1 MEAARTE
8 RLRVFF
14 PFALGYFL
22 SLLFR
27 VVNSVIAPDLV
38 SGLGLGPSQLGL
50 LTATYFIAFAAF
62 QLPLGVLLDRC
73 GPRTV
78 QAALLVFAAAGAVV
92 FSQAQGIAG
101 LAVGRALIGL
111 GVSSC
116 LMAAFKAFTLW
127 FPRQQWPRVNGFQLA
142 AGGFGAMAA
151 TAPVQAALSLTD
163 WRGIF
168 LLLAVLAAVAAA
180 SVFWVVPEKKRSG
193 AASSIRD
200 QFQGVAR
207 VFTSP
212 VFWRVTPLATAS
224 QATFMSIQSLWA
236 GPWLRDTAGLDRSEV
251 AAVLMWLAAAMAVGY
266 ILLGALTER
275 LSRLGITPVATSV
288 AGMSAFI
295 LVQTLIV
302 AYPGEWNLPLWLLFG
317 AIGTTGVIAYAGLS
331 QSFPV
336 ELAGRVNTALNLV
349 VFVAAFAAQW
359 GIGAVIALWPVA
371 ESGAF
376 DMRGYQA
383 AFGLMIGLQLAAL
396 AWFAA
401 AGKMRPREN
410 DRRAAVS
417 APPNPEP

>member
-1 MEAARTE
+1 MASARSD

-38 SGLGLGPSQLGL
+38 NGLGLGPSELGL

-62 QLPLGVLLDRC
+62 QLPLGILLDRF

-78 QAALLVFAAAGAVV
+78 QAVLLLFAASGAALFAAAE
-92 FSQAQGIAG
+92 GIVG

-127 FPRQQWPRVNGFQLA
+127 FPREQWPRVNGFQLA
-142 AGGFGAMAA
+142 AGGLGAMAA
-151 TAPVQAALSLTD
+151 TTPVQAALSVTD

-168 LLLAVLAAVAAA
+168 LLLTFVAAVAAA
-180 SVFWVVPEKKRSG
+180 AVFWVVPERKG
-193 AASSIRD
+193 PGGTGTAAG
-200 QFQGVAR
+200 QFKGVVQ

-224 QATFMSIQSLWA
+224 QATFMSVQSLWA
-236 GPWLRDTAGLDRSEV
+236 GPWLRDTAGLARGEV
-251 AAVLMWLAAAMAVGY
+251 AAVLMWLAAAMALGY
-266 ILLGALTER
+266 IALGALSER
-275 LSRLGITPVATSV
+275 LGRAGIGPTATSV
-288 AGMSAFI
+288 AGMSLFI
-295 LVQTLIV
+295 LVQALIL
-302 AYPGEWNLPLWLLFG
+302 AFPGRWNLPLWVLFG
-317 AIGTTGVIAYAGLS
+317 FTGTTGVIAYAGLS

-349 VFVAAFAAQW
+349 VFIAAFAAQW

-371 ESGAF
+371 ENGAF
-376 DMRGYQA
+376 AVAGYRAGFGSMAGLQA
-383 AFGLMIGLQLAAL
+383 AGL
-396 AWFAA
+396 AWYLL
-401 AGKMRPREN
+401 AGRVKK
-410 DRRAAVS
+410 S
-417 APPNPEP
+417 A

>member
-1 MEAARTE
+1 MERVRID

-38 SGLGLGPSQLGL
+38 SGLGLGPSELGL
-50 LTATYFIAFAAF
+50 LTATYFISFAAF

-78 QAALLVFAAAGAVV
+78 QAALLVFAAAGALV

-116 LMAAFKAFTLW
+116 LMAAFKAFTQW
-127 FPRQQWPRVNGFQLA
+127 FPREQWPRVNGFQLA
-142 AGGFGAMAA
+142 AGGLGAMAA
-151 TAPVQAALSLTD
+151 TAPVQTALNVID

-168 LLLAVLAAVAAA
+168 ILLAVLAAVAAA
-180 SVFWVVPEKKRSG
+180 AVFWVVPEKKTSA
-193 AASSIRD
+193 AASSARD
-200 QFQGVAR
+200 QFKGVAR

-212 VFWRVTPLATAS
+212 VFWKVTPLATAS
-224 QATFMSIQSLWA
+224 QAAFMSIQSLWV
-236 GPWLRDTAGLDRSEV
+236 GPWLRDSAGLDRSAV

-266 ILLGALTER
+266 ILLGALTEWLNR
-275 LSRLGITPVATSV
+275 HGIKPVTTSV

-295 LVQTLIV
+295 VVQALIV
-302 AYPGEWNLPLWLLFG
+302 AHPGQWNLPLWLLFG
-317 AIGTTGVIAYAGLS
+317 AIGTTGVLAYAGLS

-359 GIGAVIALWPVA
+359 GIGAVIALWPVSA
-371 ESGAF
+371 SGAF
-376 DMRGYQA
+376 AIRGYQA
-383 AFGLMIGLQLAAL
+383 AFSLMIALQLAAL
-396 AWFAA
+396 AWYAA
-401 AGKMRPREN
+401 A
-410 DRRAAVS
+410 DRLRGTGGS
-417 APPNPEP
+417 Q

>member
-1 MEAARTE
+1 MESARSD

-38 SGLGLGPSQLGL
+38 SVVGLGPSELGL
-50 LTATYFIAFAAF
+50 LTATYFISFAAF
-62 QLPLGVLLDRC
+62 QLPLGILLDRF

-78 QAALLVFAAAGAVV
+78 QAALLVFAAAGAAI
-92 FSQAQGIAG
+92 FSTAQGIAG
-101 LAVGRALIGL
+101 LALGRALIGL

-127 FPRQQWPRVNGFQLA
+127 FPREQWPRVNGFQLA
-142 AGGFGAMAA
+142 AGGLGAMAA
-151 TAPVQAALSLTD
+151 TAPVQAALSVTD

-168 LLLAVLAAVAAA
+168 LLLTVLAALAALA
-180 SVFWVVPEKKRSG
+180 VFWVVPECRRPGG
-193 AASSIRD
+193 ASTARD
-200 QFQGVAR
+200 QLKGVAQ

-236 GPWLRDTAGLDRSEV
+236 GPWLRDTAGLDRSGV
-251 AAVLMWLAAAMAVGY
+251 AAVLMWLAAAMALGY
-266 ILLGALTER
+266 IALGTLTER
-275 LSRLGITPVATSV
+275 LSRAGVTPMATSV
-288 AGMSAFI
+288 AGMSGFI
-295 LVQTLIV
+295 VVQGVIV
-302 AYPGEWNLPLWLLFG
+302 AFPGLWNLPLWLLFG
-317 AIGTTGVIAYAGLS
+317 FTGTTGVIAYAGLS

-371 ESGAF
+371 ANGAF
-376 DMRGYQA
+376 AVQGYQA
-383 AFGLMIGLQLAAL
+383 GFGLMIGFQVAAL
-396 AWFAA
+396 GWYAA
-401 AGKMRPREN
+401 AGGGRKT
-410 DRRAAVS
+410 A
-417 APPNPEP
+417 

>member
-1 MEAARTE
+1 MEESRIV

-38 SGLGLGPSQLGL
+38 SGLGLGPSELGL

-78 QAALLVFAAAGAVV
+78 QAGLLLFAAAGAAI

-101 LAVGRALIGL
+101 LAAGRALIGL

-127 FPRQQWPRVNGFQLA
+127 FPREQWPRVNGFQLA
-142 AGGFGAMAA
+142 AGGLGAMAA
-151 TAPVQAALSLTD
+151 TSPVQTALSATD

-168 LLLAVLAAVAAA
+168 ILLAFAAAAAAA
-180 SVFWVVPEKKRSG
+180 SIFWVVPEKKTPGASG
-193 AASSIRD
+193 SGRD
-200 QFQGVAR
+200 QFRGVAQ

-212 VFWRVTPLATAS
+212 LFWKVTPLATAS

-236 GPWLRDTAGLDRSEV
+236 GPWLRDTADLDRTAV

-266 ILLGALTER
+266 ILLGVLTEWLNR
-275 LSRLGITPVATSV
+275 HGIRPVTTSV

-295 LVQTLIV
+295 CVQALIV
-302 AYPGEWNLPLWLLFG
+302 VHPGQWNLPLWLLFG
-317 AIGTTGVIAYAGLS
+317 AVGTTGVISYAGLS

-359 GIGAVIALWPVA
+359 GIGAVIALWPVSA
-371 ESGAF
+371 VGAF
-376 DMRGYQA
+376 AVQGYQA
-383 AFGLMIGLQLAAL
+383 AFGLMIALQLTGL
-396 AWFAA
+396 AWYAA
-401 AGKMRPREN
+401 AG
-410 DRRAAVS
+410 RRR
-417 APPNPEP
+417 

>member
-1 MEAARTE
+1 MEGARID

-38 SGLGLGPSQLGL
+38 SGLGLGPSELGL
-50 LTATYFIAFAAF
+50 LTATYFVTFAAF
-62 QLPLGVLLDRC
+62 QLPLGVLLDRF
-73 GPRTV
+73 GPRMV
-78 QAALLVFAAAGAVV
+78 QACLLLFAAAGALV

-101 LAVGRALIGL
+101 LAVGRALVGL

-127 FPRQQWPRVNGFQLA
+127 FPRGQWPRVNGFQLA
-142 AGGFGAMAA
+142 AGGLGAMAA

-168 LLLAVLAAVAAA
+168 VLLAALAGFAAA
-180 SVFWVVPEKKRSG
+180 AVFWVVPEKKTAA
-193 AASSIRD
+193 AASCARD
-200 QFQGVAR
+200 QFKGVAR
-207 VFTSP
+207 VFTSR
-212 VFWRVTPLATAS
+212 VFWRVTPLVTAS

-236 GPWLRDTAGLDRSEV
+236 GPWLRDSAGLDRSAV

-266 ILLGALTER
+266 ILLGALAER
-275 LSRLGITPVATSV
+275 LNRRGIKPETTSV

-295 LVQTLIV
+295 VVQALIV
-302 AYPGEWNLPLWLLFG
+302 VHPGQWSLPLWLLFG
-317 AIGTTGVIAYAGLS
+317 AVGTTGVIAYAGLS

-359 GIGAVIALWPVA
+359 GIGAVIALWPVSP
-371 ESGAF
+371 SGAF
-376 DMRGYQA
+376 AIRGYQA
-383 AFGLMIGLQLAAL
+383 AFGLMIALQLAAL
-396 AWFAA
+396 AWYAA
-401 AGKMRPREN
+401 AGRPR
-410 DRRAAVS
+410 RTGAS
-417 APPNPEP
+417 A